1 MRLERRPPFRGRSPR
16 PSLFESDSEKVR
28 PRKWPG
34 FTPPR
39 ATALCR
45 RSLAYYCSAAYSS
58 KLSWLIRE
66 ARASPLAHAPIGSAL
81 THDNRSLY
89 PGARTVDDGK
99 MIEQRPKARFF
110 LDNSKGVDALD
121 QSTTS
126 ESRKMQSLTAVNLSS
141 KPWWDFARIDTLR

>member
-1 MRLERRPPFRGRSPR
+1 VAGFYSATRDRVMPPLLGLLLLRRAQLEAELAHTRS
-16 PSLFESDSEKVR
+16 
-28 PRKWPG
+28 
-34 FTPPR
+34 T
-39 ATALCR
+39 
-45 RSLAYYCSAAYSS
+45 
-58 KLSWLIRE
+58 
-66 ARASPLAHAPIGSAL
+66 LAHAPIGSAL